1 MKSIVMTVVGI
12 IMMVLG
18 WLIVEIEP
26 MGAMVMI
33 IAGAATIYFGI
44 DFDRFHEWLNK

>member
-1 MKSIVMTVVGI
+1 MKSIVMTVIGM

-26 MGAMVMI
+26 MGAMVLI

-44 DFDRFHEWLNK
+44 DFNKFHEWLNN